1 MLRFRIKCSIFMD
14 TEKCRKH
21 NFSIGLLPIPLGLY
35 PGPLGDLYATQ
46 PFWFICFHVNPL
58 LQKPCNSNTLKPI
71 LSYVPGNESWKNRH
85 L

>member
-1 MLRFRIKCSIFMD
+1 MPKI
-14 TEKCRKH
+14 H